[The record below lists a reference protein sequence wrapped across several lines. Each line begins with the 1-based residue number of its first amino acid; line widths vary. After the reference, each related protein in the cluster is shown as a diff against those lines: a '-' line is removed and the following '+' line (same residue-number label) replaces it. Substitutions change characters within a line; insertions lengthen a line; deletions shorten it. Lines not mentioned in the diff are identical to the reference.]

1 MLSVLFSEGVCPP
14 GAPCNGKIPC
24 PAAEKETKCLG
35 EGHYRIKLKYRA
47 SDETEM
53 LIRILSFGPVLR
65 VTQPESIAE
74 LLRGRIER
82 QLELQ
87 ERK

>member
-1 MLSVLFSEGVCPP
+1 MELYDTRKALERAMLHFSDM
-14 GAPCNGKIPC
+14 
-24 PAAEKETKCLG
+24 EKETVFLG